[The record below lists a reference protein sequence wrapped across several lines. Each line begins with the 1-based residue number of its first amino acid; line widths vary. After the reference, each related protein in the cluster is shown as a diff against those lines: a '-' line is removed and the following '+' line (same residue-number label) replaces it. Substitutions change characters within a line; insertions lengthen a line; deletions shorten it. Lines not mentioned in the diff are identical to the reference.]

1 MSDVPVALPR
11 ENKVK
16 KLDPDEDEG
25 PEVIVRT
32 FAQSA
37 PVAPSAAHNN
47 VETIFFPDD
56 NAEISGGSNLTLQR
70 FAKVL
75 AASPQSSA
83 IIEGHTDNSGEEP
96 YNLDLSMRR
105 ARAARDVLVSQYQ
118 ISAGRLRTMASG
130 SSAPRESNSSSSGRA
145 RNRRVEMRIVQP
157 DASLTAR
164 SDTR

>member
-1 MSDVPVALPR
+1 MPVALPQ
-11 ENKVK
+11 ENKGK
-16 KLDPDEDEG
+16 ELDPDADEG
-25 PEVIVRT
+25 PDVIVRT
-32 FAQSA
+32 F
-37 PVAPSAAHNN
+37 PKFAPSAPGAAHDN

-56 NAEISGGSNLTLQR
+56 NAEISSGSNITLQR
-70 FAKVL
+70 FAKIL

-105 ARAARDVLVSQYQ
+105 AMAARDVLVSRYG
-118 ISAGRLRTMASG
+118 IPAGRLRTMGAG
-130 SSAPRESNSSSSGRA
+130 SSAPRESNSTSSGRA
-145 RNRRVEMRIVQP
+145 HNRRVEIRIVQP

>member
-1 MSDVPVALPR
+1 MSDPPVALPR
-11 ENKVK
+11 ENKGK
-16 KLDPDEDEG
+16 KSDPDADEG

-70 FAKVL
+70 FAKIL

-105 ARAARDVLVSQYQ
+105 ARAARDVLVGQYQ
-118 ISAGRLRTMASG
+118 ISAGRLRTMGSG

-157 DASLTAR
+157 DARLTAR